1 MDQVSVVVIWTARAS
16 DPVCASSRLRGVVP
30 CALRVRTPCH
40 SRIQGLGSGSS
51 VESRKYVSTPYG
63 GCTRNE
69 PYGTTAISE
78 GGGPGREKRGSDG
91 ALPGNRCAAVT
102 GGRMWSRR
110 M

>member
-63 GCTRNE
+63 GS
-69 PYGTTAISE
+69 TTNALDGPRAISE
-78 GGGPGREKRGSDG
+78 GGGPESGKRFSTEP
-91 ALPGNRCAAVT
+91 LLGNR
-102 GGRMWSRR
+102 SELLP
-110 M
+110 